1 MSTNSKTP
9 KATKAVETLR
19 ANMQALATSHVNAA
33 TEHAALADQ
42 SGDRDESKKA
52 KYHAT
57 HGAYG
62 ARVAGMTD
70 AAIKVALSYGL
81 TADTI
86 NAASREAKKRLI
98 AICEGI
104 AINAK
109 PRDNAADAALAY
121 LFANDGK
128 TEAFTLDNVK
138 KQMNHET
145 TAQAGY
151 MRTFL
156 GLLGAARKEKGAF
169 VMVWDAPVV
178 NALRAI
184 YTFPAAPAH
193 EAPAVL

>member
-1 MSTNSKTP
+1 MSNAKNTKTP
-9 KATKAVETLR
+9 KAVESLR
-19 ANMQALATSHVNAA
+19 ANMQALASSHVAA
-33 TEHAALADQ
+33 STEHAAIAEQ

-70 AAIKVALSYGL
+70 AGLKVAASYGL
-81 TADTI
+81 TADVI

-104 AINAK
+104 AVNAK

-128 TEAFTLDNVK
+128 AEPFTLDSVC

-145 TAQAGY
+145 TTQAGY

-156 GLLGAARKEKGAF
+156 ALLGAARKEKGAF

-193 EAPAVL
+193 EASPVL

>member
-1 MSTNSKTP
+1 MSTNSKAP
-9 KATKAVETLR
+9 KATKAVESLR
-19 ANMQALATSHVNAA
+19 ANMQALATTHVNAS
-33 TEHAALADQ
+33 TEHAALAEQ
-42 SGDRDESKKA
+42 SGDRDEAKKA

-57 HGAYG
+57 HGVYG

-70 AAIKVALSYGL
+70 AALKVAASYGL

-86 NAASREAKKRLI
+86 NASSREAKKRLI

-104 AINAK
+104 AVNAK

-121 LFANDGK
+121 LFSQDGNE
-128 TEAFTLDNVK
+128 EAFTLARVQK
-138 KQMNHET
+138 EMNHET
-145 TAQAGY
+145 TTQAGY

-156 GLLGAARKEKGAF
+156 CLLGAARKEKGSF

-193 EAPAVL
+193 EESVAI

>member
-1 MSTNSKTP
+1 MSNVKTP
-9 KATKAVETLR
+9 KTPKIVESLR
-19 ANMQALATSHVNAA
+19 ANMQALATSHVNAS
-33 TEHAALADQ
+33 TEHAALAEQ

-70 AAIKVALSYGL
+70 AALKIAASYGL
-81 TADTI
+81 TAEVI

-104 AINAK
+104 ATNAK

-128 TEAFTLDNVK
+128 AESFTLENVR

-156 GLLGAARKEKGAF
+156 SLLGAARKEKGAF

-193 EAPAVL
+193 TDSPAI